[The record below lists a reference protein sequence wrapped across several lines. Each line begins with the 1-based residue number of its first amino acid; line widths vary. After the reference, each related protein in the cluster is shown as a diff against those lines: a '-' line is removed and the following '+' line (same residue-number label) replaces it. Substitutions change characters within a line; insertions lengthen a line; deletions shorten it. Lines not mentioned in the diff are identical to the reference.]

1 MPADQGREYSVIV
14 DGARTAFG
22 RYGGALAP
30 LSAVDLGAA
39 AIRGALE
46 RTGGMVKD
54 EDLDHALMGVVLAAG
69 LGQVPSRQA
78 TVAAGLPVELTSE
91 TVNKVCASGLRAVT
105 MADQMIR
112 CGDVQAMVAGGMES
126 MSNAPYL
133 LRKAR
138 FGYRMGDGT
147 VEDAMVGDGLRDPIR
162 HVHMGIHNSKMA
174 EEFSISRE
182 EQDAWALRSHQLAL
196 AAQDE
201 GRLGE
206 EIVAVG
212 VPDRKGKVTTVDV
225 DEGPR
230 RDTSLERLASLR
242 PAFTEDGTTTAGNA
256 PGVNDGAGALVV
268 TSGSYAAERDIR
280 PLARILS
287 WATVGQEP
295 QYLHTVPALA
305 SRRALG
311 RIEMDPSEVDLW
323 ELNEAFAAVT
333 LNSTRMLGIDA
344 DRVNVNG
351 GAVALGHPIGASGA
365 RILLTLAYEL
375 RRRGGGVGVAAICSG
390 TAQGDAVVI
399 EVEK

>member
-1 MPADQGREYSVIV
+1 MPADQGREHSVIV
-14 DGARTAFG
+14 EGARTPFG
-22 RYGGALAP
+22 RYGGGLAP

-39 AIRGALE
+39 VIRGALD
-46 RTGGMVKD
+46 RTGGAVKD
-54 EDLDHALMGVVLAAG
+54 EDLDHALMGVVLGAG

-91 TVNKVCASGLRAVT
+91 TVNKVCASGLRTVT

-112 CGDVQAMVAGGMES
+112 CGDAQAMVAGGMES

-147 VEDAMVGDGLRDPIR
+147 LEDAMVGDGLQDPLKG
-162 HVHMGIHNSKMA
+162 VHMGVHNSVVA

-182 EQDAWALRSHQLAL
+182 EQDEWAVRSHRLAV
-196 AAQDE
+196 AAQDD

-206 EIVAVG
+206 EIVPVD
-212 VPDRKGKVTTVDV
+212 VPGGKGRVTTVDT

-230 RDTSLERLASLR
+230 RDTSLERLAALK
-242 PAFTEDGTTTAGNA
+242 PAFTENGTTTAGNA
-256 PGVNDGAGALVV
+256 PGVNDGSGALVV
-268 TSGSYAAERDIR
+268 TSGSFAADRGIR

-287 WATVGQEP
+287 WATVAQEP

-305 SRRALG
+305 SRRALEKVG
-311 RIEMDPSEVDLW
+311 MDPSEVGLW

-333 LNSTRMLGIDA
+333 LHSAGMLGIDR
-344 DRVNVNG
+344 DRVNPNG

-390 TAQGDAVVI
+390 TGQGDAVVI
-399 EVEK
+399 EV

>member
-22 RYGGALAP
+22 RHGGALAP

-138 FGYRMGDGT
+138 FGYR
-147 VEDAMVGDGLRDPIR
+147 VGDGLRDPIR

-212 VPDRKGKVTTVDV
+212 VPDRKGKVTTVD
-225 DEGPR
+225 
-230 RDTSLERLASLR
+230 
-242 PAFTEDGTTTAGNA
+242 
-256 PGVNDGAGALVV
+256 
-268 TSGSYAAERDIR
+268 
-280 PLARILS
+280 
-287 WATVGQEP
+287 
-295 QYLHTVPALA
+295 
-305 SRRALG
+305 
-311 RIEMDPSEVDLW
+311 
-323 ELNEAFAAVT
+323 
-333 LNSTRMLGIDA
+333 
-344 DRVNVNG
+344 
-351 GAVALGHPIGASGA
+351 
-365 RILLTLAYEL
+365 
-375 RRRGGGVGVAAICSG
+375 
-390 TAQGDAVVI
+390 
-399 EVEK
+399 